1 MISGGVTKEM
11 IEGPLNGNLEKRA
24 AKKQAYLEKQ
34 ESKKIAA
41 AAAPAEPELIKDEL

>member
-24 AKKQAYLEKQ
+24 AKKKAFLEKQ
-34 ESKKIAA
+34 QKK
-41 AAAPAEPELIKDEL
+41 AAPVAAQPELVKDEL